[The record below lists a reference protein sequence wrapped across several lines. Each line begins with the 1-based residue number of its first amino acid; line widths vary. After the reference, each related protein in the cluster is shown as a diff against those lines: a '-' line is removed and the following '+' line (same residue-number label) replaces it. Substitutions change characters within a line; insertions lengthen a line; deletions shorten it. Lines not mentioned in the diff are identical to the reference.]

1 MSDPQDLTGVWYGR
15 YSAYEGHEENGF
27 IALIEES
34 HGAVTGT
41 ITEPDGTGGSIR
53 KANVMGQ
60 RDGASLRFTKQYDG
74 SGGWT
79 HAVRYA
85 GAVDADGTLV
95 TGSWIVEG
103 LTGAFDMTREKFDAE
118 ALEDEDE
125 VELLLSND
133 VDQRDWRGL
142 MK

>member
-1 MSDPQDLTGVWYGR
+1 MSDPQDLTGVWYGH
-15 YSAYEGHEENGF
+15 YSAYAGHEDNGF
-27 IALIEES
+27 IALLEER

-41 ITEPDGTGGSIR
+41 ITEPDEASGSIR
-53 KANVMGQ
+53 KARVMGQ

-85 GAVDADGTLV
+85 GTVDADGTLV
-95 TGSWIVEG
+95 MGSWVVEG

-118 ALEDEDE
+118 ALEDEEE
-125 VELLLSND
+125 VEIVLGG
-133 VDQRDWRGL
+133 QG
-142 MK
+142 

>member
-15 YSAYEGHEENGF
+15 YAADHGEEDNGF
-27 IALIEES
+27 IALIEEL

-41 ITEPDGTGGSIR
+41 ISEPDGGSGGIR
-53 KANVMGQ
+53 RAVVRGQ

-79 HAVRYA
+79 HSVAYS
-85 GAVDADGTLV
+85 GSVDADGTLV
-95 TGSWIVEG
+95 MGSWIVEG

-118 ALEDEDE
+118 ALEEDE
-125 VELLLSND
+125 EEELLLFGKIG
-133 VDQRDWRGL
+133 RGGERE
-142 MK
+142 